1 MTAAAAPFLPE
12 TADGGGDLPDPAA
25 AGAPSGRRRLAPT
38 AGMGPGINVGAGPRA
53 RAGEAAGIRIEGGG
67 RSVCFGVAILI
78 GMVGGAA
85 FAAVARFEV
94 AVQIKSGVRTGVGAT
109 VVGLA
114 GGAVVR
120 AGGGA
125 PAGAAG
131 GAAGVGRIGAE
142 LESGI

>member
-1 MTAAAAPFLPE
+1 
-12 TADGGGDLPDPAA
+12 
-25 AGAPSGRRRLAPT
+25 
-38 AGMGPGINVGAGPRA
+38 
-53 RAGEAAGIRIEGGG
+53 
-67 RSVCFGVAILI
+67 
-78 GMVGGAA
+78 MVGGAA

-114 GGAVVR
+114 GGVVVR